1 MHKILKL
8 LKNILYIF
16 IFLFEIYIVLKSF
29 TILHSQRLNLPK
41 LFLTTTSI
49 TMQTLKRVLS
59 IFSER

>member
-29 TILHSQRLNLPK
+29 TILHSQR
-41 LFLTTTSI
+41 
-49 TMQTLKRVLS
+49 
-59 IFSER
+59 

>member
-29 TILHSQRLNLPK
+29 TILHSQRLIRIYRNC
-41 LFLTTTSI
+41 F
-49 TMQTLKRVLS
+49 
-59 IFSER
+59 